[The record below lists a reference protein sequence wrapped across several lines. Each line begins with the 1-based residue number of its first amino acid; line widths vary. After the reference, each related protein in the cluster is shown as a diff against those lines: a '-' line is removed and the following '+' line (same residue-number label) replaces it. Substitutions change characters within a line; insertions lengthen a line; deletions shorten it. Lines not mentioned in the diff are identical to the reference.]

1 MKAYTKVFPKIAT
14 NQNLSIK
21 SNDPNNNENDSDE
34 ISEEMNDGMEEE
46 PIQTEKHMKRNKNLS
61 PVSSKPIK
69 TEIELTEEMARKL
82 NKKNEISISSII
94 KVENVKKEGPSSDSN
109 SGEIPPKSEPLSNA
123 NFLNNTNS
131 NNNINNT
138 INNTPKMDANFL
150 NQQNLYNY
158 SQLQRNWDFG
168 KLNDLNQVIN
178 NPYYYFNQAAM
189 RSVNYQDYMKMYVE
203 YIKSLQTKLQ

>member
-1 MKAYTKVFPKIAT
+1 MD
-14 NQNLSIK
+14 
-21 SNDPNNNENDSDE
+21 SNNIENDSDE

-46 PIQTEKHMKRNKNLS
+46 PIQAEKHMKKNKNLS
-61 PVSSKPIK
+61 PISNKPIK

-82 NKKNEISISSII
+82 NKKSEIPISSLI
-94 KVENVKKEGPSSDSN
+94 KVENLKKEGPCIDLN
-109 SGEIPPKSEPLSNA
+109 SGEIPPKTEPLSNV

-131 NNNINNT
+131 NNNINNNN
-138 INNTPKMDANFL
+138 NNTPKMDANFL

-168 KLNDLNQVIN
+168 KLNDMNQVINN